1 MILKDIPFAATMA
14 QIILT
19 RAGDEF
25 ARWLETLAHLINPK
39 AGIEWVAQV
48 GFGADTRTVQQRIAD
63 LAAKAGTAPSRIK
76 PAVYATW
83 GASEGI
89 IISVDLVAGA
99 HRDALANMKL
109 FSRMESAWSLARDI
123 SITLELLLLDGQ
135 EPLLVH
141 VMKGLCVPHRCYE
154 ASNLWELVPIRVEVE
169 QESMSFSRG
178 PRELLVPLPSG
189 EHARQAFLEAAVT
202 AFAKLAG
209 SSNVRFDV
217 SHVEEAMV

>member
-19 RAGDEF
+19 KAGDEF

-39 AGIEWVAQV
+39 AGIEWVCQA
-48 GFGADTRTVQQRIAD
+48 GFGSDTRQVQQRIAD
-63 LAAKAGTAPSRIK
+63 LAAKAGTSPGRIK

-83 GASEGI
+83 GANEGI
-89 IISVDLVAGA
+89 IISVDLIAGS
-99 HRDALANMKL
+99 HRDALANIKL
-109 FSRMESAWSLARDI
+109 FSRMESAWALARDI
-123 SITLELLLLDGQ
+123 SITLELLLLDGR

-141 VMKGLCVPHRCYE
+141 VLKGLCVPHRCYE
-154 ASNLWELVPIRVEVE
+154 ASDLWELVPIRVDVE
-169 QESMSFSRG
+169 QDSMSFSRG
-178 PRELLVPLPSG
+178 PRELCVPLHSA
-189 EHARQAFLEAAVT
+189 EHARQGFLEAAVA

-217 SHVEEAMV
+217 HQVEESIV